1 MFFIGIQTNRDGNVL
16 VLVVCLCKYRF
27 SPLRMRST
35 TIGKQKTLFSEG
47 SPKVE
52 VVRVEKNLNTI
63 GFFTPS
69 SKKLV
74 GISSKKVKIQ
84 IRLSTGQRVDAR
96 ATIFPSAEFG
106 LPTTADQDKYFA
118 FQKLIEKLRGADGSI
133 TNPVRFTSGSMLDI
147 LGMTQ
152 GGKNYQEISI
162 WLRRMTFT
170 GIESEGVVFLA
181 GKKKYARDMFH
192 VFQRSVA
199 VGEVL
204 EDGTVA
210 QENYVWLSDWQL
222 DNINNRHTLPINYDV
237 YKTLQLHIG
246 KALLPLLQLW
256 FYASREQYTE
266 KRYMQL
272 CSLLGI
278 QHFQAVSRIRQQIG
292 PSLDE
297 LTRQNF
303 LNNWEIGETADGSD
317 YKLRLWA
324 GSAFVSSTDLR
335 KTTQPKQR
343 LQPNG
348 NEVVKALVDRGIRED
363 KARNLILNLPED
375 QQVMDQIEWAD
386 AEIAR
391 KKNTSAFIHNMAGFV
406 VYVLQANHPVPATFM
421 TSRRRRLLET
431 AQEQVE
437 KEQALEA
444 QRELDQYEW
453 KERYEEFLAQNTD
466 AYITTNMPAD
476 LLKRRLGAMRKKVME
491 TNSLAKGW
499 PTQVIEEYALR
510 LLREEV
516 AMDLDLPL
524 LDDFRNQ
531 SQGQLF

>member
-1 MFFIGIQTNRDGNVL
+1 MPG
-16 VLVVCLCKYRF
+16 
-27 SPLRMRST
+27 
-35 TIGKQKTLFSEG
+35 TITGKQQTLFSEG
-47 SPKVE
+47 TAKVE

-69 SKKLV
+69 SKKRL

-84 IRLSTGQRVDAR
+84 IRSSSGQRIDAR
-96 ATIFPSAEFG
+96 ATIFPAAEFG

-118 FQKLIEKLRGADGSI
+118 FQKLIEKLRGPDGTI
-133 TNPVRFTSGSMLDI
+133 GNPVRFTSAAMLDI

-152 GGKNYQEISI
+152 GGKNYQEISV

-192 VFQRSVA
+192 VFQRSAA

-210 QENYVWLSDWQL
+210 QENYVWLSEWQL
-222 DNINNRHTLPINYDV
+222 ENLNNRHTLPINYDV

-256 FYASREQYTE
+256 FYASRDQYTE
-266 KRYMQL
+266 KRYTQL

-278 QHFQAVSRIRQQIG
+278 QHYQAVSRIRQQIG

-297 LTRQNF
+297 LMLQQV
-303 LNNWEIGETADGSD
+303 LNNWEIGETADGRD

-324 GSAFVSSTDLR
+324 GSAFVSSADLR
-335 KTTQPKQR
+335 KAIQPKQR
-343 LQPNG
+343 LLLDENDI
-348 NEVVKALVDRGIRED
+348 VKALVDRGIRED

-375 QQVMDQIEWAD
+375 QPLLDQIEWAD
-386 AEIAR
+386 AEILR
-391 KKNTSAFIHNMAGFV
+391 KKNTPDFIQNVAGFV
-406 VYVLQANHPVPATFM
+406 IYVLQSNHPVPATFM
-421 TSRRRRLLET
+421 TSRRQRLLES
-431 AQEQVE
+431 ARVQLE
-437 KEQALEA
+437 KERVQDV
-444 QRELDQYEW
+444 QREIEQYEW
-453 KERYEEFLAQNTD
+453 KERYEEFLAQHTD
-466 AYITTNMPAD
+466 AYIATYMPGD

-499 PTQVIEEYALR
+499 PAQVIEEYAMR

-516 AMDLDLPL
+516 AMDIDLPL
-524 LDDFRNQ
+524 FEDFRNQ
-531 SQGQLF
+531 SQEQLV

>member
-1 MFFIGIQTNRDGNVL
+1 MLIIGIQTCMNGNV
-16 VLVVCLCKYRF
+16 VVFAVRMCEYHLN
-27 SPLRMRST
+27 PLFMRSPA
-35 TIGKQKTLFSEG
+35 IKQELLFNEDAT
-47 SPKVE
+47 KVE

-74 GISSKKVKIQ
+74 GVSSKKVQIQ
-84 IRLSTGQRVDAR
+84 IRSSTGQRVDAQ

-118 FQKLIEKLRGADGSI
+118 FQKLIERSREPGGAI
-133 TNPVRFTSGSMLDI
+133 TNPVRFTSASMLEI
-147 LGMTQ
+147 LGTTQ
-152 GGKNYQEISI
+152 GGKNYQDISV

-210 QENYVWLSDWQL
+210 QENYVWLSEWQL
-222 DNINNRHTLPINYDV
+222 DNLNNRHTLPLNYDV

-278 QHFQAVSRIRQQIG
+278 QHYDAVSRIRQQIG
-292 PSLDE
+292 PSLEE
-297 LTRQNF
+297 LARLKF
-303 LNNWEIGETADGSD
+303 LSNWEICETADGTD

-324 GSAFVSSTDLR
+324 GSGFVSSADLR
-335 KTTQPKQR
+335 QNTQPKRILVIDQN
-343 LQPNG
+343 QI
-348 NEVVKALVDRGIRED
+348 VKALVDRGVRED
-363 KARNLILNLPED
+363 KARNLLLNLPEG
-375 QQVMDQIEWAD
+375 QPAMDQIEWAD

-391 KKNTSAFIHNMAGFV
+391 KAKTSGAIQNAAGFLI
-406 VYVLQANHPVPATFM
+406 YVLQANHPVPAAFM
-421 TSRRRRLLET
+421 TTRRQRLT
-431 AQEQVE
+431 AEAREQVE
-437 KEQALEA
+437 KERALEA
-444 QRELDQYEW
+444 RQELDQYEK
-453 KERYEEFLAQNTD
+453 KERYEAFLAENTD
-466 AYITTNMPAD
+466 AYIAAHMPEE
-476 LLKRRLGAMRKKVME
+476 LLKRRLGATRKKIMQ
-491 TNSLAKGW
+491 TNCLAKGW
-499 PTQVIEEYALR
+499 PAQVVDDYALR
-510 LLREEV
+510 LLREEL
-516 AMDLDLPL
+516 ALDMDLPSLEN
-524 LDDFRNQ
+524 FCE
-531 SQGQLF
+531 QGQAHLF

>member
-1 MFFIGIQTNRDGNVL
+1 MP
-16 VLVVCLCKYRF
+16 
-27 SPLRMRST
+27 PLSKSNP
-35 TIGKQKTLFSEG
+35 KQPALFPEEAV
-47 SPKVE
+47 KAE

-69 SKKLV
+69 SKKMLAV
-74 GISSKKVKIQ
+74 SSKNVTIQ
-84 IRLSTGQRVDAR
+84 VRSSSGQRVDAR

-118 FQKLIEKLRGADGSI
+118 FQKLMERLRGPDGII
-133 TNPVRFTSGSMLDI
+133 TNPVRFTSAAMLEI

-152 GGKNYQEISI
+152 GGKNYQEISV

-210 QENYVWLSDWQL
+210 QENYVWLSEWQL
-222 DNINNRHTLPINYDV
+222 DNLNNRHTLPINYDV
-237 YKTLQLHIG
+237 YRTLQLHIG
-246 KALLPLLQLW
+246 KALLPLLQMW

-266 KRYMQL
+266 KRYQQL

-278 QHFQAVSRIRQQIG
+278 QRYQAVSRIRQQMG

-303 LNNWEIGETADGSD
+303 LANWEISETADGTD

-324 GSAFVSSTDLR
+324 GSAFVSSADLR
-335 KTTQPKQR
+335 LAAQAKR
-343 LQPNG
+343 LQPAEEN
-348 NEVVKALVDRGIRED
+348 VLVAALVARGVRED
-363 KARNLILNLPED
+363 KARNLLLNIADD
-375 QQVMDQIEWAD
+375 QLAMDRLEWAD

-391 KKNTSAFIHNMAGFV
+391 KSKTAAPIQNPAGFF
-406 VYVLQANHPVPATFM
+406 VYVLQSNHPVPATFV
-421 TSRRRRLLET
+421 TKLRRQLMEE
-431 AQEQVE
+431 AQQQVE
-437 KEQALEA
+437 QDRAAAA
-444 QRELDQYEW
+444 QRELEEYEW
-453 KERYEEFLAQNTD
+453 KERYEAFVMENTD
-466 AYITTNMPAD
+466 AHIASCMPGD
-476 LLKRRLGAMRKKVME
+476 VLKSRLAVMRKKLLQ
-491 TNSLAKGW
+491 TNAMAKGW
-499 PTQVIEEYALR
+499 PAQVIEEYALR
-510 LLREEV
+510 LLRDEL
-516 AMDLDLPL
+516 AFDLDLPSL
-524 LDDFRNQ
+524 ADFRKQ
-531 SQGQLF
+531 SASRLFVAEPYLR

>member
-1 MFFIGIQTNRDGNVL
+1 MPPQ
-16 VLVVCLCKYRF
+16 
-27 SPLRMRST
+27 SRSNP
-35 TIGKQKTLFSEG
+35 QQPALFAEEAV
-47 SPKVE
+47 KAE

-69 SKKLV
+69 SKKLL
-74 GISSKKVKIQ
+74 GISSKNVTIQ
-84 IRLSTGQRVDAR
+84 VRSSTGQRVDAR

-118 FQKLIEKLRGADGSI
+118 FQKLIERRRAADGMI
-133 TNPVRFTSGSMLDI
+133 TNPVRFTSAAMLEI

-152 GGKNYQEISI
+152 GGKNYQEISV

-222 DNINNRHTLPINYDV
+222 DNLNNRHTLPINYDV
-237 YKTLQLHIG
+237 YKMLQLHIG
-246 KALLPLLQLW
+246 KALLPLLQMW

-266 KRYMQL
+266 KRYRQL

-278 QHFQAVSRIRQQIG
+278 QRYQAVSRIRQQIG

-303 LNNWEIGETADGSD
+303 LSNWEICETADGTD

-324 GSAFVSSTDLR
+324 GSSFVSSADLR
-335 KTTQPKQR
+335 LATQPKR
-343 LQPNG
+343 LLPAEENAI
-348 NEVVKALVDRGIRED
+348 VAALVARGVRED
-363 KARNLILNLPED
+363 KARNLLLNISDD
-375 QQVMDQIEWAD
+375 QLAMDQIEWAD

-391 KKNTSAFIHNMAGFV
+391 KAKTSAAIQNPAGFYI
-406 VYVLQANHPVPATFM
+406 YVLQSNHPVPATFV
-421 TSRRRRLLET
+421 TSTRRRLAEE
-431 AQEQVE
+431 ARQQVE
-437 KEQALEA
+437 KERAAAA
-444 QRELDQYEW
+444 QRELEEYEW
-453 KERYEEFLAQNTD
+453 RERYEAFVAENTD
-466 AYITTNMPAD
+466 AYIASRMPGD
-476 LLKRRLGAMRKKVME
+476 VLKRRLAVMRKKLLQ
-491 TNSLAKGW
+491 TNAMAKGW
-499 PTQVIEEYALR
+499 PAQVIEEYALR
-510 LLREEV
+510 LLREEL
-516 AMDLDLPL
+516 AFDLELPSIA
-524 LDDFRNQ
+524 DFRKQ
-531 SQGQLF
+531 AESRLFDPS

>member
-1 MFFIGIQTNRDGNVL
+1 M
-16 VLVVCLCKYRF
+16 
-27 SPLRMRST
+27 
-35 TIGKQKTLFSEG
+35 
-47 SPKVE
+47 E

-69 SKKLV
+69 SKKLAGV
-74 GISSKKVKIQ
+74 SSKKVMIQ
-84 IRLSTGQRVDAR
+84 VRSSTGQRVDAQ

-118 FQKLIEKLRGADGSI
+118 FQKLIERWREPGGAI
-133 TNPVRFTSGSMLDI
+133 TNPVRFTSASMLEL

-152 GGKNYQEISI
+152 GGKNYQDISV

-192 VFQRSVA
+192 VFQRAVA

-222 DNINNRHTLPINYDV
+222 DNLNNRHTLPINYDV

-266 KRYMQL
+266 KRYMPL

-278 QHFQAVSRIRQQIG
+278 QHYQTVSRIRQQIG
-292 PSLDE
+292 PSLEE
-297 LTRQNF
+297 LARQNF
-303 LNNWEIGETADGSD
+303 LSNWEICETAGGTD

-324 GSAFVSSTDLR
+324 GSGFVSSADLR
-335 KTTQPKQR
+335 QTTQPKR
-343 LQPNG
+343 ILLIDR
-348 NEVVKALVDRGIRED
+348 NEIVKALTDRGVRED
-363 KARNLILNLPED
+363 KARNLLLNLPEG
-375 QQVMDQIEWAD
+375 QLAMDQIEWAD

-391 KKNTSAFIHNMAGFV
+391 KAKTPGAIQNAAGFLI
-406 VYVLQANHPVPATFM
+406 YVLQANHPVPAAFM
-421 TSRRRRLLET
+421 TTRRQRLIAE
-431 AQEQVE
+431 AREQVE
-437 KEQALEA
+437 KERAIEA
-444 QRELDQYEW
+444 RQELDHYEK

-466 AYITTNMPAD
+466 AYIATHMPDD
-476 LLKRRLGAMRKKVME
+476 LLKRRLGATRKKIMQ

-499 PTQVIEEYALR
+499 PAQVVDDYALR
-510 LLREEV
+510 LLREEL
-516 AMDLDLPL
+516 ALDLDLPSL
-524 LDDFRNQ
+524 EDF
-531 SQGQLF
+531 SGQLQAQLF